1 MHDNMY
7 NIKEASKLL
16 DCTTQNIYRQ
26 KDQLIKSGYM
36 ELSNT
41 GGYYLNNSGI
51 NYLREK
57 RIETMR
63 SSTQD
68 FKQVD
73 KQDLTSV
80 ANPTV
85 SIENVEYIS
94 LLKEQIQELKIEK
107 EYWKNEYTKKDNELK
122 EKNEYIQGI
131 NTKVFAL
138 LGTEEDNK
146 KQAEEYKKMSWF
158 EKIFKKDK
166 KQQQ

>member
-1 MHDNMY
+1 MLDNMY
-7 NIKEASKLL
+7 SIKEASKLL
-16 DCTTQNIYRQ
+16 DCSTQNIYRQ
-26 KDQLIKSGYM
+26 KDLLIKSGYM

-41 GGYYLNNSGI
+41 GGYYLNNNGI

-63 SSTQD
+63 SNSQD

-80 ANPTV
+80 ANPTT
-85 SIENVEYIS
+85 STESTDYIN

-131 NTKVFAL
+131 NTRVFAL
-138 LGTEEDNK
+138 LGTEEDNR
-146 KQAEEYKKMSWF
+146 KQAEEHKKKSWF
-158 EKIFKKDK
+158 EKHNFLKKR
-166 KQQQ
+166 